1 MKIAWHFNKVNP
13 RFKNREATQ
22 GEFFTN
28 DTELRGF
35 IREAVQN
42 SLDAKRPRVKSPVR
56 VRIFISGAKAALTAE
71 KAERYFSGG
80 WDHFHADGCGLRE
93 APGTDEACRFI
104 VYEDSGT
111 TGLTGDVSQY
121 HEVPGVRN
129 PFYYFFRAEGQSNK
143 TDGGRGRWGLGK
155 FVFPRSSRI
164 RSFFGVTVRHDDKKR
179 VLVGQSILRSHH
191 LGEKSFTPD
200 GWFGKKPDRNEASL
214 PVTDQRFINKFAAD
228 FRLKRAYDPGLSLVV
243 PFCDERWTAS
253 AVMEAVVQDYFYP
266 ILRNDLVVTVEDADA
281 KTVLDAQSLQVIA
294 GKLSPEL
301 QQVMRPLLDLTSWA
315 LKQPQESCLTLL
327 PEWRENQRLDA
338 EQAGP
343 QSVVDQLRQ
352 AFHENGRVAIR
363 IPVNVQTKDGPVRAS
378 HFAAFIERAEGSLQK
393 RPMFIRDGIVIADV
407 KTRPTRD
414 VNAIVSITDPPLT
427 AFLGDAEN
435 PAHTEWSEESSHF
448 KGKYLNG
455 AATLRQIRNSV
466 AELCQ
471 TLTESADD
479 KDPVLLLDVFSTRTT
494 NGQAG
499 LPVNF
504 PAMSS
509 KAADSSLLRLK
520 ALSTR
525 PTQTQTRLFGVS
537 SRKGG
542 FRVASRP
549 KSRQVCV
556 PLDVFVAY
564 DRRGG
569 SPLKKFVATDF
580 QLNQDPILIKL
591 HNAVVQVLEPNHLI
605 IYPQQRDFEVVVTGF
620 DLNRDLFLKAHPVAA
635 MDGIVRRAG

>member
-1 MKIAWHFNKVNP
+1 MKLAWHFNKVNP

-35 IREAVQN
+35 IREAIQN
-42 SLDAKRPRVKSPVR
+42 SLDAKRPRVKQPVR
-56 VRIFISGAKAALTAE
+56 VRIFISGEKAALPAD

-93 APGTDEACRFI
+93 APGADEACRFI
-104 VYEDSGT
+104 AYEDTGT
-111 TGLTGDVSQY
+111 TGLTGDVGQY
-121 HEVPGVRN
+121 HEIPGVRN

-191 LGEKSFTPD
+191 VGEKSFTPD

-228 FRLKRAYDPGLSLVV
+228 FRLKLAYDPGLSLVV
-243 PFCDERWTAS
+243 PYCDERWTAS
-253 AVMEAVVQDYFYP
+253 AVMEAIVQDYFYP
-266 ILRNDLVVTVEDADA
+266 ILHNDL
-281 KTVLDAQSLQVIA
+281 
-294 GKLSPEL
+294 
-301 QQVMRPLLDLTSWA
+301 
-315 LKQPQESCLTLL
+315 
-327 PEWRENQRLDA
+327 
-338 EQAGP
+338 
-343 QSVVDQLRQ
+343 
-352 AFHENGRVAIR
+352 
-363 IPVNVQTKDGPVRAS
+363 
-378 HFAAFIERAEGSLQK
+378 
-393 RPMFIRDGIVIADV
+393 
-407 KTRPTRD
+407 
-414 VNAIVSITDPPLT
+414 IVSITDSPLT

-448 KGKYLNG
+448 KGKYQNG
-455 AATLRQIRNSV
+455 AATLRQIRNAV
-466 AELCQ
+466 ADLCQ

-479 KDPVLLLDVFSTRTT
+479 QDPVLLLDVFSTRTT
-494 NGQAG
+494 NGKAG
-499 LPVNF
+499 VPVNF

-509 KAADSSLLRLK
+509 RSTDSNLLRLK
-520 ALSTR
+520 GLSSR
-525 PTQTQTRLFGVS
+525 PTTTRLFGVT

-549 KSRQVCV
+549 NGRMVCA

-569 SPLKKFVATDF
+569 SPLRKYVATDF
-580 QLNQDPILIKL
+580 QLNQDPIVIKS
-591 HNAVVQVLEPNHLI
+591 HNAIVQVLEPNHLV
-605 IYPQQRDFEVVVTGF
+605 IYPQRNDFDVVVTGF
-620 DLNRDLFLKAHPVAA
+620 DVNRDLFLKAHPMAA
-635 MDGIVRRAG
+635 IDGIVRRAG